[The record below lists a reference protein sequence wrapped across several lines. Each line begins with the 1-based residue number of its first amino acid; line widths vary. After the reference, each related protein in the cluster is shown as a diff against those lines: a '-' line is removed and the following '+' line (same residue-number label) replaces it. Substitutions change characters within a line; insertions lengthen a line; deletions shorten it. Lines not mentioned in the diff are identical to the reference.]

1 MERFIEGLLEH
12 WVAEL
17 LLLAGAAI
25 LTLLRKYKADLAPL
39 VAYGLGGATCVAVI
53 IFTVTGHSLF
63 SPAPTNPENIEANL
77 EKWVANFGYGI
88 QNVQPP
94 TPGADFAYLVTPPTG
109 VPVMIFR
116 EKKSRPGYLQL
127 IATLQIAPQHSA
139 ILRKITPEQASS
151 VVTATEAEVLRHKMA
166 FALPGGDANHVQSI
180 TINKSLVI
188 DGLTQATFGDGLD
201 DLESTITLT
210 GNNFVTALQP
220 YQEVP
225 NPIVKS
231 Q

>member
-1 MERFIEGLLEH
+1 
-12 WVAEL
+12 
-17 LLLAGAAI
+17 
-25 LTLLRKYKADLAPL
+25 
-39 VAYGLGGATCVAVI
+39 
-53 IFTVTGHSLF
+53 
-63 SPAPTNPENIEANL
+63 
-77 EKWVANFGYGI
+77 
-88 QNVQPP
+88 
-94 TPGADFAYLVTPPTG
+94 
-109 VPVMIFR
+109 
-116 EKKSRPGYLQL
+116 
-127 IATLQIAPQHSA
+127 
-139 ILRKITPEQASS
+139 
-151 VVTATEAEVLRHKMA
+151 MA